1 MLQSPTA
8 VTSLGAQ
15 FWSLTH
21 RGMQKPSEKKQNM
34 SNDSL
39 KKGRDSSPKRFNCHE
54 VFETKFDVDA
64 VVRAPTREKK
74 RYEMMRDEP
83 KTVELQY
90 KSFVSTWSLLKVLS
104 RKISDMQDNLNFRS

>member
-15 FWSLTH
+15 FLSLTH

-54 VFETKFDVDA
+54 VFETKFDVA
-64 VVRAPTREKK
+64 PLYVLLRAKEKI
-74 RYEMMRDEP
+74 RNDEGR
-83 KTVELQY
+83 TEN
-90 KSFVSTWSLLKVLS
+90 S
-104 RKISDMQDNLNFRS
+104 RASI